1 LIALS
6 GRPSIVRIKLRK
18 GSWEVEIECEE
29 SKIKETIENVLSGLS
44 SVPEIKSEVP
54 KKSKGVLT
62 CRGLIENLWAEGWF
76 STPKTLRDVHDELAR
91 RGYHYNATS
100 VSHSLAE
107 LVRENLLT
115 RLGTQRNY
123 RYVQKKPPLTPP
135 D

>member
-1 LIALS
+1 MS
-6 GRPSIVRIKLRK
+6 DRSVSPIVRIKLKK

-29 SKIKETIENVLSGLS
+29 TKIKETIESVLSGLS
-44 SVPEIKSEVP
+44 TIPEMKSEVL

-62 CRGLIENLWAEGWF
+62 CRKLIENLWAEGWF
-76 STPKTLRDVHDELAR
+76 STSKSLGDVHDELAR
-91 RGYHYNATS
+91 RGYHYNRTS

-115 RLGTQRNY
+115 RLGTQRSY
-123 RYVQKKPPLTPP
+123 RYVQKKPPLTTP